1 MKIRVI
7 DVRESWKIEISL
19 EKEVMLLLL
28 DHLRAS
34 ENDDLRSLARNIQIA
49 VTEKR

>member
-7 DVRESWKIEISL
+7 DVKESWKIEISL
-19 EKEVMLLLL
+19 EKGVMLSLL

-34 ENDDLRSLARNIQIA
+34 ENDDLKSLARNVQIA
-49 VTEKR
+49 ITERR